1 MSSKLSTWIYRSPLT
16 HVENSWGEAA
26 SLIGEELHAVGR
38 IPDPTPREV
47 PRELWGD
54 LFGEYSVVV
63 IGANARNRADR
74 LRELG
79 WQPKHVNVRGAFKTE
94 ELPLLLG
101 EVGDFHGYA
110 RAAASG
116 GS

>member
-1 MSSKLSTWIYRSPLT
+1 MLDVYHCVIFSNVPYR
-16 HVENSWGEAA
+16 WGEAA
-26 SLIGEELHAVGR
+26 SLIGQELHAIGR

-47 PRELWGD
+47 PRELWSD

-63 IGANARNRADR
+63 IGANARNRAER

-79 WQPKHVNVRGAFKTE
+79 WQPKHVDVRAAFKTE

-101 EVGDFHGYA
+101 EVGDFHGYG

>member
-1 MSSKLSTWIYRSPLT
+1 MGK
-16 HVENSWGEAA
+16 
-26 SLIGEELHAVGR
+26 
-38 IPDPTPREV
+38 IPDPAPREI
-47 PRELWGD
+47 PREQWGD
-54 LFGEYSVVV
+54 LFGEYSSVV
-63 IGANARNRADR
+63 IGANARNKAER

-79 WQPKHVNVRGAFKTE
+79 WQPEHLDVQGAFKTE

-101 EVGDFHGYA
+101 EAGEFHGYA